1 MPPKLCDAI
10 VAAFKYDC
18 RLCLCSICLCGC
30 SHSSYFCSL
39 LLLLLLQLGSE
50 ADGRSPPPSRYVST
64 QPPHCADGWT
74 LGDWLQGRERSK
86 DGKEKGFDL
95 FYLTVSNW
103 IRELWGTGVKI
114 NSSWSA
120 LMVRLRAKSAS
131 EQGAHWHHVLVYFLS
146 PFFPAEACISPFL
159 CFISGSL
166 WYGNGEGVQ
175 FFPLV
180 YLSLGLL
187 LFKCENAGNYLA
199 CEM

>member
-1 MPPKLCDAI
+1 MF
-10 VAAFKYDC
+10 VWVF
-18 RLCLCSICLCGC
+18 
-30 SHSSYFCSL
+30 SL
-39 LLLLLLQLGSE
+39 VLFLL
-50 ADGRSPPPSRYVST
+50 SPPPAS
-64 QPPHCADGWT
+64 PPAWIRGRRKEPPSIEVRLHPASPLCW
-74 LGDWLQGRERSK
+74 WLDSGGLVTREGRSK
-86 DGKEKGFDL
+86 DGREKAFDL

-166 WYGNGEGVQ
+166 WDGNGEGVQ